1 MSGLKNFKIYVFLS
15 VICFIGIQSVKADY
29 YKEYSVCD
37 SYENGDYIVAEKSA
51 SDESGLWLVSRKNI
65 GTYKEEYEYV
75 SEVVNDGRYPN
86 ESGELVYVSKCYYK
100 KYFLANGIGKGTTSI
115 SDETGSY
122 QIPYEYRGTN
132 ENPQYDY
139 IISRVL
145 SCFNSE
151 ELKELYIGNMTC
163 IGNESTDIKRIIV
176 NSIECQRD
184 CNIKYMLDENGKID
198 YNLTSEFRRNCYS
211 RCYGNF
217 TPHSLVDKEYIKE
230 FQSTDGYVTD
240 SSMCGSK
247 SNDVIKTC
255 GIKDVKHIT
264 KTKII
269 DPSEISLSEGTI
281 ELQKGETFDIK
292 RILTVKYTKEN
303 SVTYTSSNPD
313 KISVSSDGIITVN
326 EVDSAKITIASANNN
341 GISAVLNVETSPLP
355 GDEDEE
361 PEIIPD
367 PITENILITNGDSI
381 TLPYDYDFTII
392 SGESFVKK
400 INKNTFQGIKAGTAT
415 VQYTTSSK
423 QVITYNINVQKATTY
438 AQGDLIILKK
448 DKTYDFSSINS
459 LGELTWSS
467 SDNNIAKVDSNG
479 KVTGISSG
487 IVTIMAKKEY
497 YEYTNKVYVYESN
510 VKKENIENAPSVDAE
525 IGAKISIGLG
535 SDYKW
540 ISSDP
545 SIASIDNNGDITL
558 LKEGTTIILG
568 QKDDKY
574 YAKEIN
580 VYTKKEDSTSDGTKG
595 DGLSTDKVLDKN
607 AEFRIEN
614 VLEDH
619 KDYSKISNM
628 FKKANKIKVYDI
640 GYYLEDKKIQP
651 NGEVIVELDIPQDF
665 DANNIAVFRVED
677 NGTLTKLISK
687 VVGNKIQVSTN
698 HFSYYIVAEVNE
710 PTAYEI
716 VKEAS
721 NNGIIENPQTGTII
735 SIIVIII
742 GAMIAL
748 GIYLSTK
755 AKNKF
760 IRL

>member
-1 MSGLKNFKIYVFLS
+1 MSRLKNFKIYVFLL

-29 YKEYSVCD
+29 YKEYNICDDYNGGIIYSVND
-37 SYENGDYIVAEKSA
+37 EDINVLLPVYDIEFKVPYYSERYYKRSYPNTSGETIYVTKCRGRQISLKEYSQISSNWAANMCEKVLRDPEHPSFEYCIEMQDILHFPIIVRTTINDYKNFSGGFSWSKSDFEVLEEKCPSKIDKA
-51 SDESGLWLVSRKNI
+51 LLSESGNEVVCFINN
-65 GTYKEEYEYV
+65 KEENLFE
-75 SEVVNDGRYPN
+75 NRD
-86 ESGELVYVSKCYYK
+86 KT
-100 KYFLANGIGKGTTSI
+100 F
-115 SDETGSY
+115 DE
-122 QIPYEYRGTN
+122 
-132 ENPQYDY
+132 
-139 IISRVL
+139 
-145 SCFNSE
+145 
-151 ELKELYIGNMTC
+151 
-163 IGNESTDIKRIIV
+163 
-176 NSIECQRD
+176 
-184 CNIKYMLDENGKID
+184 
-198 YNLTSEFRRNCYS
+198 
-211 RCYGNF
+211 
-217 TPHSLVDKEYIKE
+217 E
-230 FQSTDGYVTD
+230 FQSNEGYVDCDKYAD
-240 SSMCGSK
+240 SLIDYKPVCKEYG
-247 SNDVIKTC
+247 VKTYNREY
-255 GIKDVKHIT
+255 
-264 KTKII
+264 II

-341 GISAVLNVETSPLP
+341 GISAVLNVDTFEIGTPPLP

-479 KVTGISSG
+479 KVTSISSG

-545 SIASIDNNGDITL
+545 SIASVDNNGDITL

-595 DGLSTDKVLDKN
+595 EGLSTDKVLDKN

>member
-1 MSGLKNFKIYVFLS
+1 MSRLKNFKIYVFLL
-15 VICFIGIQSVKADY
+15 VICFIEIQSVKADY
-29 YKEYSVCD
+29 YKEYNVCD
-37 SYENGDYIVAEKSA
+37 SYLYEGI
-51 SDESGLWLVSRKNI
+51 
-65 GTYKEEYEYV
+65 EYV
-75 SEVVNDGRYPN
+75 VSKDSGVELQLVTKNVDHAQEWYHEFYEVIYYGHYDSSSNVTKCSTTGNYQFYINGGGYISPIYTDAIESVYNCFNGIDLGDGLYFK
-86 ESGELVYVSKCYYK
+86 EKYCYKDGELVGPSFDSLEWPKEFNMPGSGSC
-100 KYFLANGIGKGTTSI
+100 
-115 SDETGSY
+115 GSY
-122 QIPYEYRGTN
+122 
-132 ENPQYDY
+132 
-139 IISRVL
+139 RVGGR
-145 SCFNSE
+145 N
-151 ELKELYIGNMTC
+151 C
-163 IGNESTDIKRIIV
+163 IVPNVINIQK
-176 NSIECQRD
+176 SIE
-184 CNIKYMLDENGKID
+184 K
-198 YNLTSEFRRNCYS
+198 
-211 RCYGNF
+211 
-217 TPHSLVDKEYIKE
+217 
-230 FQSTDGYVTD
+230 
-240 SSMCGSK
+240 
-247 SNDVIKTC
+247 
-255 GIKDVKHIT
+255 
-264 KTKII
+264 

-292 RILTVKYTKEN
+292 TILTVKYTKEN

-341 GISAVLNVETSPLP
+341 GISAVLNVDTFEIGTPPLP

>member
-1 MSGLKNFKIYVFLS
+1 MSRLKNFKIYEFLL

-29 YKEYSVCD
+29 YKEYNVCD
-37 SYENGDYIVAEKSA
+37 DYNGGIIYSVNDEDINVLLPAYDIEFKVPYYSERYYTQPYTSPSGETIYVTKCRGRQISIEEYNQNESNYYNNNCDRVLGNTSDSDPSFYPCMEMRNIIKAGRISSQQINDYKNFSGLFFIGGKKDFEVLEEKCPSKIDKA
-51 SDESGLWLVSRKNI
+51 LLSESGNEVVCFINN
-65 GTYKEEYEYV
+65 KEENLFE
-75 SEVVNDGRYPN
+75 NRD
-86 ESGELVYVSKCYYK
+86 KT
-100 KYFLANGIGKGTTSI
+100 F
-115 SDETGSY
+115 DE
-122 QIPYEYRGTN
+122 
-132 ENPQYDY
+132 
-139 IISRVL
+139 
-145 SCFNSE
+145 
-151 ELKELYIGNMTC
+151 
-163 IGNESTDIKRIIV
+163 
-176 NSIECQRD
+176 
-184 CNIKYMLDENGKID
+184 
-198 YNLTSEFRRNCYS
+198 
-211 RCYGNF
+211 
-217 TPHSLVDKEYIKE
+217 E
-230 FQSTDGYVTD
+230 FQSNEGYVDCDKYAD
-240 SSMCGSK
+240 SLIDYKPVCKEYG
-247 SNDVIKTC
+247 IKTYNREY
-255 GIKDVKHIT
+255 
-264 KTKII
+264 II

-281 ELQKGETFDIK
+281 ELQKGETYDIK

-303 SVTYTSSNPD
+303 TVTYTSSNPD

-326 EVDSAKITIASANNN
+326 EVASAKITIASANNN
-341 GISAVLNVETSPLP
+341 GISAVLNVETSDIGTAP
-355 GDEDEE
+355 GE
-361 PEIIPD
+361 PN
-367 PITENILITNGDSI
+367 ITEDINITNGDSI

-400 INKNTFQGIKAGTAT
+400 INKNTFQGIKVGTAT

-423 QVITYNINVQKATTY
+423 QVITYNINIQKATTY

-448 DKTYDFSSINS
+448 DKTYNFSSINS
-459 LGELTWSS
+459 LGDLTWSS
-467 SDNNIAKVDSNG
+467 SDNNIAKVDNNG

-525 IGAKISIGLG
+525 IGSKISIGLG

-545 SIASIDNNGDITL
+545 SIASVDNNGDITL

-698 HFSYYIVAEVNE
+698 HFSYYIIAEVNE

-735 SIIVIII
+735 SIIVVII